1 LNRLLKRLPR
11 PMEVKTMFP
20 KLKVK
25 DVMSQNV
32 ITVPPTEDVVFA
44 FEKLMTHKISSLP
57 VLDGDKLV
65 GIVTATDL
73 GHNLILDKYEL
84 GTIVEEVMVDQ
95 VVFVYPDDDLATAV
109 RKMHEYGSDDGII
122 NQLVVLDNHELVGI
136 VSDGDIIRSIEI

>member
-1 LNRLLKRLPR
+1 
-11 PMEVKTMFP
+11 MEVKKTMLP
-20 KLKVK
+20 NLKVK
-25 DVMSQNV
+25 DVMSQKV

-44 FEKLMTHKISSLP
+44 FEKLMKHKISSLP
-57 VLDGDKLV
+57 VVDDDGKLI

-84 GTIVEEVMVDQ
+84 GTTVGEVMVNQ
-95 VVFVYPDDDLATAV
+95 VIYVYPEDDLATAV

-136 VSDGDIIRSIEI
+136 VSDGDIIRSIEL